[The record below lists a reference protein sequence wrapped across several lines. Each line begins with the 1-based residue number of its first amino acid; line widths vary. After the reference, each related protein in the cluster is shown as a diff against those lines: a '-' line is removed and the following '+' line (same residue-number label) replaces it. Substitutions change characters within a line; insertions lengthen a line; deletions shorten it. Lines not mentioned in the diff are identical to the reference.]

1 MKKFRQI
8 APCFSQGRYA
18 RARFWLW
25 KLEIHT
31 RKYGYEL
38 LKGKDDRKIGIHIS
52 KLMPGI
58 WPCQ

>member
-52 KLMPGI
+52 KLMP
-58 WPCQ
+58 